1 MNGKVKQSSQKSQ
14 KKNKNKKP
22 SFLSMAEDSHRI
34 LVDLISKCSPAC
46 SWG

>member
-1 MNGKVKQSSQKSQ
+1 MNGKVKQSSEKSQ
-14 KKNKNKKP
+14 KKNKKP